1 MKKKKNAKRFP
12 MMKIIYE
19 KRKRNENLKKKGFGS
34 QNKRP
39 KYSFLFS
46 KCILSNYWDEKK
58 LESFLEFLTVE
69 KLTKYI
75 PKMYEELD
83 AQQFANLLF
92 GLKNDLTT
100 ENFKVLEKQWSSPMW
115 ETDREFL
122 DAAHEIFTQL
132 ENY

>member
-1 MKKKKNAKRFP
+1 
-12 MMKIIYE
+12 MKIIYE
-19 KRKRNENLKKKGFGS
+19 KRKKNKNLKKTSFGS

-58 LESFLEFLTVE
+58 LKSFLEFLTVE

-92 GLKNDLTT
+92 GIKTDLTT
-100 ENFKVLEKQWSSPMW
+100 KNFEVFEKQWSSQMW

-122 DAAHEIFTQL
+122 H
-132 ENY
+132 N

>member
-1 MKKKKNAKRFP
+1 MGWVSHV
-12 MMKIIYE
+12 MKIIYE
-19 KRKRNENLKKKGFGS
+19 KRKKNKNLKKTSFGS

-92 GLKNDLTT
+92 GLKTDLASKNYNGVLKCGKLIV
-100 ENFKVLEKQWSSPMW
+100 NFYTIRKLLKHYQ
-115 ETDREFL
+115 RN
-122 DAAHEIFTQL
+122 IK
-132 ENY
+132 NYKNYF